1 MEEEQ
6 KKEMAEEV
14 NLQEQATAEVQ
25 AENREEEIQVQ
36 EESSSQ
42 ETPDQEVAENDK
54 AVEESAPEVVQEE
67 TETETV
73 AEDASPETGLTR
85 EKIIARLQ
93 EMVGDITIARR
104 PELESLKQGFYKLQ
118 RAAQDERIAA
128 FVAGG
133 GTTEDYKPEPD
144 PVEEQYRKLMNI
156 IKEKKAAAQ
165 EALDVVKKENLKKK
179 RELLERFKALI
190 EKANTEG
197 APYSEYKAIVQEWKE
212 IKEIPAE
219 NANEL
224 WKAYQQYNEQFY
236 DIQKLNNEFREYD
249 FRKNMEAKTAICE
262 EAERLAEDPD
272 VVSAFRKLQKLHQ
285 DFRETGPVSR
295 DCREE
300 IWNRF
305 KAASTAINRRHQQH
319 FEELKKHEQEHMDQK
334 IVICELL
341 EGIEYDK
348 LTTFQSWNYKTQEVL
363 ALQKKWRDIGYA
375 PIRHNQKIFERYRAA
390 CDEFFRRK
398 GEFFKEAKNSMGDN
412 LVRKTALC
420 EKAEALKESTDWK
433 ATSAAIADLQKEWRE
448 TGPVQKKYST
458 QLWKR
463 FSEACDYFYEQR
475 EKNTSSKK
483 REENANLA
491 RKREILSQLKGY
503 DPSNLSDDDINA
515 IRELVDEWNGI
526 GYVPFKFKDKISAQF
541 KEVTE
546 PLSGLIRLDRP
557 RRLQGRGSSAQVSS
571 SPREKLMRQYELKRS
586 EIQTYE
592 NNLGFMNASSKSGNG
607 FVDAIKAKI
616 EVLKQEAEKILAQ
629 IKALDV
635 EDSEN

>member
-6 KKEMAEEV
+6 KKDVVEEV
-14 NLQEQATAEVQ
+14 KPEEQTPARQEVEVKK
-25 AENREEEIQVQ
+25 EEAPVQ
-36 EESSSQ
+36 E
-42 ETPDQEVAENDK
+42 A
-54 AVEESAPEVVQEE
+54 AVDEAVQEDVE
-67 TETETV
+67 QESV
-73 AEDASPETGLTR
+73 AEDVAPETAEEENVQEDTDLTR
-85 EKIIARLQ
+85 ESIIARLQ
-93 EMVGDITIARR
+93 EMVSDISIAKR
-104 PELESLKQGFYKLQ
+104 PVLESLKQSFYKLQ
-118 RAAQDERIAA
+118 RSAQEERIAA

-133 GTTEDYKPEPD
+133 GTAEDYKPEPD

-165 EALDVVKKENLKKK
+165 EALDVVRKENLKKK
-179 RELLERFKALI
+179 RALLERFKELI
-190 EKANTEG
+190 DKANTEG
-197 APYSEYKAIVQEWKE
+197 TSYSEYKAIVQEWKD

-219 NANEL
+219 NAAEL
-224 WKAYQQYNEQFY
+224 WKTYQQYNEQFY

-262 EAERLAEDPD
+262 EAERLAEDAD
-272 VVSAFRKLQKLHQ
+272 VVGAFRKLQKLHQ

-341 EGIEYDK
+341 EGIEFDK

-363 ALQKKWRDIGYA
+363 ALQKKWRDIGFA

-412 LVRKTALC
+412 LVKKTELC
-420 EKAEALKESTDWK
+420 EKVEALKDSTDWK
-433 ATSAAIADLQKEWRE
+433 ATGEIIAGLQKEWRE
-448 TGPVQKKYST
+448 TGPVQKKYSS

-475 EKNTSSKK
+475 DKNTSSKK
-483 REENANLA
+483 REESANLA
-491 RKREILSQLKGY
+491 AKKEILAKLSSF
-503 DPSNLSDDDINA
+503 DANNLSDDDIQA
-515 IRELVDEWNGI
+515 IQQLVDEWNST
-526 GYVPFKFKDKISAQF
+526 GYVPFKVKDKIAAQF
-541 KEVTE
+541 KVAME
-546 PLSGLIRLDRP
+546 PFSSLVST
-557 RRLQGRGSSAQVSS
+557 RRGRSAQRSGMSRDVA
-571 SPREKLMRQYELKRS
+571 SPREKLQRQYDQKKS

-607 FVDAIKAKI
+607 FVDAIKSKI
-616 EVLKQEAEKILAQ
+616 ETLKKEAEELLAQ
-629 IKALDV
+629 IKSLDL
-635 EDSEN
+635 EDSES